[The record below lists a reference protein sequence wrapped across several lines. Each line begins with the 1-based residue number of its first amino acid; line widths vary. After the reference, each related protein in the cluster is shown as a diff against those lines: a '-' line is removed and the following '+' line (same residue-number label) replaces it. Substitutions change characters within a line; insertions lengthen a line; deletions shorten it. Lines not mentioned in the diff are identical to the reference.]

1 MLKHKYLFSHCL
13 PLGNKMASVFFDK
26 WIWITIFS
34 VVLVIV
40 LPLVIVWGILN
51 LPAELRI
58 IATICIIILWGVV
71 AGYKDWIVSKEQE
84 KEQEKAKY

>member
-1 MLKHKYLFSHCL
+1 M
-13 PLGNKMASVFFDK
+13 MASVFLDK

-51 LPAELRI
+51 LPVELRI

-71 AGYKDWIVSKEQE
+71 SGYKDWIVSKEQE

>member
-1 MLKHKYLFSHCL
+1 MGGIL
-13 PLGNKMASVFFDK
+13 FDK

-34 VVLVIV
+34 VLLVIV

-58 IATICIIILWGVV
+58 IATICIIVLWGVV
-71 AGYKDWIVSKEQE
+71 SGYKDWIVSKERE
-84 KEQEKAKY
+84 REQEKAKC

>member
-1 MLKHKYLFSHCL
+1 MGGIL
-13 PLGNKMASVFFDK
+13 FDK

-34 VVLVIV
+34 VLLVIV

-58 IATICIIILWGVV
+58 IATICIIVLWGVV
-71 AGYKDWIVSKEQE
+71 SGYKDWIVSKERE
-84 KEQEKAKY
+84 KEQEKAKC

>member
-1 MLKHKYLFSHCL
+1 MGGIL
-13 PLGNKMASVFFDK
+13 FDK

-34 VVLVIV
+34 VLLVIV

-58 IATICIIILWGVV
+58 IATICIIVLWGVFS
-71 AGYKDWIVSKEQE
+71 GYKDWIVSKERE
-84 KEQEKAKY
+84 KEQEKAKC